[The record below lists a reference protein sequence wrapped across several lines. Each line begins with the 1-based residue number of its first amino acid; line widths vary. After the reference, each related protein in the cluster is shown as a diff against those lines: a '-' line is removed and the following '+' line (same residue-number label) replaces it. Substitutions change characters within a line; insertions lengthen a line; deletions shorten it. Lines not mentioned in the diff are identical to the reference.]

1 MHRSGGLCITGGSL
15 MRKTSDQEA
24 LKCQSIIEIL
34 EAAEIINTFK
44 DLGNCYEKLVK
55 EFIVNISN
63 DCIEWSDEEAELIR
77 ESPRRL

>member
-1 MHRSGGLCITGGSL
+1 

>member
-1 MHRSGGLCITGGSL
+1 

-63 DCIEWSDEEAELIR
+63 DCIEWSDEEAESDEAELIR